1 MQIKVITRHTPNNY
15 GSLLQSIAT
24 LRVIESLG
32 HQCEIIDYW
41 KRDEVGLQGILTSL
55 QGKSLWK
62 NSLFKRMAYVALRYP
77 GEKIAALRFD
87 KMRRRYLK
95 LTPRC
100 YSMEELE
107 SLQADVFMT
116 GSDQVWGPLLDGG
129 YDEAYFLS
137 FVKEGIRKVS
147 YAGSFGRTEF
157 SDIIIAFYKRLLS
170 KYDALTVRE
179 SSAVKLL
186 EEWGIDCGG
195 QVLDPTLLLDSS
207 QWSGYIEED
216 VKKEYVLIYEI
227 HNNPRLDDYAKRFAA
242 HVGLPL
248 VRVSPTFHQLAR
260 GGRFVF
266 CPEIGTFLSYIKNA
280 RYMLTDSFH
289 GTAFAI
295 NFHTP
300 FLEVLPNNKT
310 GARNQSILQ
319 LTGLEDRIVTDFND
333 FSLADRQIDYAKV
346 NEIMHRERVSI
357 RPRACFFPLF
367 SFLPLWLH
375 YNLNPLCVQY

>member
-1 MQIKVITRHTPNNY
+1 MEDKYWI
-15 GSLLQSIAT
+15 LLYC
-24 LRVIESLG
+24 L
-32 HQCEIIDYW
+32 
-41 KRDEVGLQGILTSL
+41 
-55 QGKSLWK
+55 
-62 NSLFKRMAYVALRYP
+62 
-77 GEKIAALRFD
+77 
-87 KMRRRYLK
+87 
-95 LTPRC
+95 
-100 YSMEELE
+100 
-107 SLQADVFMT
+107 
-116 GSDQVWGPLLDGG
+116 
-129 YDEAYFLS
+129 
-137 FVKEGIRKVS
+137 
-147 YAGSFGRTEF
+147 
-157 SDIIIAFYKRLLS
+157 
-170 KYDALTVRE
+170 
-179 SSAVKLL
+179 
-186 EEWGIDCGG
+186 
-195 QVLDPTLLLDSS
+195 S

-346 NEIMHRERVSI
+346 NEIMHRERERSMEKL
-357 RPRACFFPLF
+357 AE
-367 SFLPLWLH
+367 
-375 YNLNPLCVQY
+375 LCECQM

>member
-1 MQIKVITRHTPNNY
+1 LYFPLAFSHPGSITAEAKH
-15 GSLLQSIAT
+15 GEVT
-24 LRVIESLG
+24 L
-32 HQCEIIDYW
+32 
-41 KRDEVGLQGILTSL
+41 
-55 QGKSLWK
+55 
-62 NSLFKRMAYVALRYP
+62 A
-77 GEKIAALRFD
+77 RFD
-87 KMRRRYLK
+87 GDNGE
-95 LTPRC
+95 
-100 YSMEELE
+100 YSML
-107 SLQADVFMT
+107 LGKAKGVD
-116 GSDQVWGPLLDGG
+116 GPKGMGTYLWV
-129 YDEAYFLS
+129 E
-137 FVKEGIRKVS
+137 VENI
-147 YAGSFGRTEF
+147 
-157 SDIIIAFYKRLLS
+157 KRLEAKIVEGPYIHHCVGIHKDVVPVLYEAC
-170 KYDALTVRE
+170 KYM
-179 SSAVKLL
+179 
-186 EEWGIDCGG
+186 GITPD
-195 QVLDPTLLLDSS
+195 LYDP
-207 QWSGYIEED
+207 IEED

-346 NEIMHRERVSI
+346 NEIMHRERERSMEKL
-357 RPRACFFPLF
+357 AE
-367 SFLPLWLH
+367 
-375 YNLNPLCVQY
+375 LCECQM